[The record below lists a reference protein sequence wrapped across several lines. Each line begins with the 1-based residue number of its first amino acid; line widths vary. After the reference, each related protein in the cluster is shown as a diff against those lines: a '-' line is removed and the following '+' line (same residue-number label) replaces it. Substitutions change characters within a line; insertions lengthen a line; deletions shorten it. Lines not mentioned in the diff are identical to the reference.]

1 VKFPN
6 SAHSSDVALRQAG
19 PEDIGCINPLIAAAM
34 TTWDVTERVRRI
46 SLPLYQYRAH
56 DLEHLFVL
64 VAETPDS
71 GIVGVAAIEAAET
84 SQCPGNCNGALL
96 HGIYMLP
103 GRHRQ
108 GIGFLL
114 LEKMAV
120 IASSRDFDGLL
131 VKAKRE
137 AVSFFEACG
146 YVELPIEDYGR
157 DYPYRYW
164 KGF

>member
-1 VKFPN
+1 VN
-6 SAHSSDVALRQAG
+6 SLNPALSSNMALRQAG
-19 PEDIGCINPLIAAAM
+19 PEDLGCINTLIAAAI

-56 DLEHLFVL
+56 DLEHLYVM
-64 VAETPDS
+64 VAEIPDS

-84 SQCPGNCNGALL
+84 CQCPGDCNGALL
-96 HGIYMLP
+96 HGNYTLP
-103 GRHRQ
+103 DHHRQ

-114 LEKMAV
+114 LEKMAA

-137 AVSFFEACG
+137 AVSFFKTCG
-146 YVELPIEDYGR
+146 YVELPIEDYFR
-157 DYPYRYW
+157 DYSYRYW
-164 KGF
+164 KSF